1 MLYLITLIA
10 SSLNRSLGNPAC
22 YNLAMPQMVAID
34 IETTGLDPAR
44 DAILEIAAVRFNG
57 HRVEDEWSTLI
68 NPGKPIPA
76 FITQLTG
83 ITNEMVRNA
92 PTLHD
97 VLQDVADF
105 CGNDPIVGHNVR
117 FDLSFLQRQNI
128 LKNNEVVDTY
138 ELAAVAMPGSSRYNL
153 GTLGKM
159 LGSIIPNSHRALDD
173 AKLTHVVLHALY
185 QKVLE
190 LPIEILAETVRF
202 AEGIDWDGTL
212 MFKMALKEK
221 GRMPVEAKRA
231 HQEDYGLL
239 FSGGVS
245 LPPLIPVDNPQ
256 PLDADEI
263 AANIE
268 HGGPFARYFDS
279 FESRPQQIEM
289 LRAVSNALSNSQ
301 HLMVEAG
308 TGTGKSFAYL
318 IPAVEWALK
327 NSLRVVI
334 STNTITLQD
343 QLIKKDIPDLA
354 SALKSEVRAVVVKGR
369 GNYLCP
375 RRLES
380 MRKTGPATA
389 DELRVLAKILVW
401 LQTGGGGD
409 RGEIN
414 LNGPQEREVWS
425 RLSAEDEGC
434 KAEVCMAR
442 TGGACPFYKVRMAAQ
457 SAHILVVNHALLL
470 ADVIT
475 GSRVLPEYQYLI
487 VDEAH
492 HLESA
497 STNALS
503 FRLTQMDFVRL
514 LREIGGSGSGLVGRL
529 KMLTSDL
536 LLPADKAALDNATRK
551 ITDLLFRLENDFG
564 DFVHSMETFMED
576 LREGQPVSNYGQ
588 QTRIVS
594 ATRTLPAWG
603 DVEISWDNVNG
614 TVNASLALVGE
625 FHKALTDTLDD
636 PGEDVE
642 DTLSSLA
649 SVNRRL
655 TEARETLNALVS
667 EPDERNVYWVEIQPN
682 TWRLVFQA
690 APLNVGPLMEQYLWH
705 EKSSIILTSATL
717 TTNNEFD
724 YMRSRLNADE
734 ADELVLGSPF
744 DFESSTLL
752 YLVNDVPEPGEGNAY
767 QREVEAALIRLAKAT
782 NGRMLALFTS
792 YAQLRRTSQT
802 IGPALT
808 DAGIQVYEQGEG
820 ASTNTLLET
829 FREADKAVLLGTR
842 AFWEGV
848 DIPGDALSVLVI
860 VKLPFDVP
868 TDPIIAARAE
878 TFDDAFNEYNL
889 PEAILRFR
897 QGFGR
902 LIRTQSDRGV
912 VVILDKRVLTK
923 RYGRQ
928 FIESLPGC
936 TTKVGTVIDLPKA
949 AEKWL
954 DQ

>member
-1 MLYLITLIA
+1 
-10 SSLNRSLGNPAC
+10 
-22 YNLAMPQMVAID
+22 MVAID
-34 IETTGLDPAR
+34 IETTGLDPFK

-57 HRVEDEWSTLI
+57 HRVEDEWSTLV

-92 PTLHD
+92 PR
-97 VLQDVADF
+97 LQEVIQEFADF
-105 CGNDPIVGHNVR
+105 VGDDPVVGHNVR
-117 FDLSFLQRQNI
+117 FDLSFLQRSNI
-128 LKNNEVVDTY
+128 LKRNEVIDTY
-138 ELAAVAMPGSSRYNL
+138 ELAAIALPSNSRYNL
-153 GTLGKM
+153 ATLGTT
-159 LGSIIPNSHRALDD
+159 LGSILPNSHRALDD
-173 AKLTHVVLHALY
+173 ARLTHVVLHALY
-185 QKVLE
+185 GKLLE
-190 LPIEILAETVRF
+190 LPIEILAETVRLG
-202 AEGIDWDGTL
+202 EGIDWDGAS
-212 MFKMALKEK
+212 MFAAALREK
-221 GRMPVEAKRA
+221 GRQPIEAKKAR
-231 HQEDYGLL
+231 QDDYGDL
-239 FSGGVS
+239 FGAGVS
-245 LPPLIPVDNPQ
+245 LPPLIPVETPT
-256 PLDADEI
+256 PLDADEM

-268 HGGPFARYFDS
+268 HGGSFAHYFDN

-289 LRAVSNALSNSQ
+289 LRAVSHALSDSR

-327 NSLRVVI
+327 NSMRVVI

-375 RRLES
+375 RRLEAI
-380 MRKTGPATA
+380 RKTGPANV
-389 DELRVLAKILVW
+389 DELRVLAKIGVW
-401 LQTGGGGD
+401 LNQGGSGD
-409 RGEIN
+409 RSEIN
-414 LNGPQEREVWS
+414 LNGPGERDVWA

-434 KAEVCMAR
+434 KAEVCMSR
-442 TGGACPFYKVRMAAQ
+442 TGGACPFYKTHMAAQ

-475 GSRVLPEYQYLI
+475 GNRVLPEYQYLI

-497 STNALS
+497 TTGALS
-503 FRLTQMDFVRL
+503 FRLTQLDFQRM
-514 LREIGGSGSGLVGRL
+514 LREIGGINSGLVGRL
-529 KMLTSDL
+529 LTLVSHVLQPSDF
-536 LLPADKAALDNATRK
+536 AALNMGAHK
-551 ITDLLFRLENDFG
+551 LTDLFFRVENDFN
-564 DFVHSMETFMED
+564 DFVHAMDLFLED

-594 ATRTLPAWG
+594 ATRTQPAWSE
-603 DVEISWDNVNG
+603 VEIAWDNACNSLK
-614 TVNASLALVGE
+614 AALALVNE
-625 FHKALTDTLDD
+625 FHKAIGDAIDD
-636 PGEDVE
+636 PEDDIE
-642 DTLSSLA
+642 DTLGSLA

-655 TEARETLNALVS
+655 SEAEDTLNKLVL

-682 TWRLVFQA
+682 TYRLVFQS
-690 APLNVGPLMEQYLWH
+690 APLNVGPMMEQYLWH
-705 EKSSIILTSATL
+705 EKNAIILTSATL
-717 TTNNEFD
+717 TTNNEFE
-724 YMRSRLNADE
+724 YIRSRLNADE
-734 ADELVLGSPF
+734 AEDLVLGSPF

-752 YLVNDVPEPGEGNAY
+752 YLVNDIPEPGEANAY

-792 YAQLRRTSQT
+792 YAQLRRTSTT
-802 IGPALT
+802 IGPAL
-808 DAGIQVYEQGEG
+808 AESGIQVYEQGEG

-848 DIPGDALSVLVI
+848 DIPGEALSVLVI

-868 TDPIIAARAE
+868 SDPIIAARSE
-878 TFDDAFNEYNL
+878 TFDDPFSEYSL

-928 FIESLPGC
+928 FIDSLPGC

-954 DQ
+954 NI